1 MGLKLFLFLYLFLV
15 WSSIPGQSIVD
26 AQRKES
32 SGDWSGAA
40 QIWRA
45 QAQEAPS
52 DYRLWT
58 SLGIALAHQERFP
71 DAIAAYRKAIAIA
84 PRDPQTNFNL
94 GLAYFKT
101 NRLNDAIAPLR
112 TASEVMPD
120 HPQIDLLLGMSL
132 YGTGHFREA
141 ATTLERSRTEGQAQ
155 TAEFRQV
162 LAQCYLRTKEYEQ
175 ATTEL
180 TVLLR
185 LNPDSAST
193 HMFLGEAE
201 DANGRSDKAIEQ
213 FRLAIAADNRL
224 PDLHFGLGYLLWK
237 DRSYEEAEAE
247 FRKEITLDGKHT
259 QALSYLGDVL
269 LKRSAKAEAEATL
282 HKAAAAGSRLWLT
295 YLDLGL
301 IASGK
306 QEWAGAVRQLLEA
319 AKLSPERPEPHYRL
333 AQIYKNTGES
343 GKAAVELRKVATMHR
358 QKEEDLVQK
367 ISGPAVH

>member
-1 MGLKLFLFLYLFLV
+1 MGLKLFLLLHLFLLTPG
-15 WSSIPGQSIVD
+15 IPGQSIMD
-26 AQRKES
+26 AQSKES
-32 SGDWSGAA
+32 SGDWAGAA
-40 QIWRA
+40 QIWQALA
-45 QAQEAPS
+45 QSAPR

-58 SLGIALAHQERFP
+58 SLGITLAHQERFP
-71 DAIAAYRKAIAIA
+71 DAIAAYQKAIAIA

-112 TASEVMPD
+112 TAAEVMPD
-120 HPQIDLLLGMSL
+120 YPQIDLILGMSL
-132 YGTGHFREA
+132 YGAGHFRA
-141 ATTLERSRTEGQAQ
+141 AGAALERSRAEGQAQ
-155 TAEFRQV
+155 TAEFQQV
-162 LAQCYLRTKEYEQ
+162 LAQCYLRTKEYEK

-180 TVLLR
+180 TGLLR

-213 FRLAIAADNRL
+213 FRLAIAADDRL

-237 DRSYEEAEAE
+237 DRFYEEAEAQ
-247 FRKEITLDGKHT
+247 FRKEIALDPKHT

-282 HKAAAAGSRLWLT
+282 RKAAAGSRLWLT
-295 YLDLGL
+295 YLDLGI
-301 IASGK
+301 IAAAK
-306 QEWAGAVRQLLEA
+306 QDWASAVRQFSKA

-333 AQIYKNTGES
+333 AQVYKKTGES
-343 GKAAVELRKVATMHR
+343 SKAALELRKVANMHR

-367 ISGPAVH
+367 ISGPAIR